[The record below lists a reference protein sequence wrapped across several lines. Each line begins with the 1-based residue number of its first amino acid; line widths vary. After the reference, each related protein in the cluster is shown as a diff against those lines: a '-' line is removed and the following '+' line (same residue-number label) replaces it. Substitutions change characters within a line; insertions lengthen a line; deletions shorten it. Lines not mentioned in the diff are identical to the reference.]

1 MGIENMKMPQLGES
15 VTEGTISKWLV
26 SPGDTV
32 NKYDPIAEVQTD
44 KVNAEVPS
52 SFTGTIK
59 ELIAEEGD
67 TLEVGEIICSIEVG
81 GAGSAPSE
89 EAPKEE
95 KKETAGEKPSQAVAN
110 SSQPAAKPSQPAA
123 KPSQPAAKPSQPAA
137 KPSQPA
143 AKPSQQ
149 SKKEDGNKARYSPA
163 VLKLSQEHDIDL
175 KQVEGT
181 GNGGRITRKDLK
193 KIIESGNIPKA
204 GDAAASPQAEAA
216 PAPGKEQAKPAA
228 AVKQAAPSPNV
239 PTMPGDIEI
248 PVTGVR
254 KAIASNMVRSK
265 HEAPHAWTMM
275 EVDVTNLVEYRN
287 SLKTEFKQRE
297 GFNLTF
303 FAFFVKAVSQALKE
317 FPQINSMWAGDK
329 IIQKKDVNIS
339 IAVATDDALFVPV
352 IKNADEKTI
361 KGIAREITDLAGK
374 VRSGKLKSE
383 DMQGGTFTVNNT
395 GSFGSV
401 QSMGIINYPQAAILQ
416 VESIVKRP
424 VVMNNGMIA
433 VRDMV
438 NLCMSLDHRV
448 LDGLVCG
455 RFLQRIKEI
464 LENTSKEN
472 TSVY

>member
-1 MGIENMKMPQLGES
+1 MAIEQIKMPQLGES

-26 SPGDTV
+26 SVGDKV
-32 NKYDPIAEVQTD
+32 NKYDPLAEVMTD

-52 SFTGTIK
+52 SFTGVIK
-59 ELIAEEGD
+59 ELIAEEGE
-67 TLEVGEIICSIEVG
+67 TYEVGQVILTIETEG
-81 GAGSAPSE
+81 GGEAAQAAPAETKGEDKTPAAPSASAPSAPAD
-89 EAPKEE
+89 APK
-95 KKETAGEKPSQAVAN
+95 GV
-110 SSQPAAKPSQPAA
+110 
-123 KPSQPAAKPSQPAA
+123 
-137 KPSQPA
+137 
-143 AKPSQQ
+143 
-149 SKKEDGNKARYSPA
+149 RYSPA
-163 VLKLSQEHDIDL
+163 VLRLSQEHGIDL
-175 KQVEGT
+175 NQVTGT
-181 GNGGRITRKDLK
+181 GGGGRITRKDLM
-193 KIIESGNIPKA
+193 KIIESGDIPT
-204 GDAAASPQAEAA
+204 AAAAAAAPEKTKAPAQEAASAPSQPAASKQAA
-216 PAPGKEQAKPAA
+216 PAP
-228 AVKQAAPSPNV
+228 NV
-239 PTMPGDIEI
+239 PVMPGDVEI

-254 KAIASNMVRSK
+254 KAIAANMLRSK

-287 SLKTEFKQRE
+287 SIKGEFKQKE

-303 FAFFVKAVSQALKE
+303 FAFFVKAVAQALKE

-329 IIQKKDVNIS
+329 IIQKKDINIS

-352 IKNADEKTI
+352 IKAADEKTI
-361 KGIAREITDLAGK
+361 KGIGREINDLALK
-374 VRSGKLKSE
+374 VRTGKLTSAE
-383 DMQGGTFTVNNT
+383 MQGGTFTVNNT

-455 RFLQRIKEI
+455 RFLQRVKEI

-472 TSVY
+472 TSIY